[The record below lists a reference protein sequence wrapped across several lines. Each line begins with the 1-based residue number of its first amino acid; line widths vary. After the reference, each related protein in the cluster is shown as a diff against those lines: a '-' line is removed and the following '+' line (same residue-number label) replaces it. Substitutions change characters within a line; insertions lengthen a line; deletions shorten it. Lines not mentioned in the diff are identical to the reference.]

1 MALAFAL
8 AAGFG
13 AREALEKEFML
24 QLGDNQEFAGQL
36 LGYVTKA
43 IDHAKGGVITGVGIV
58 ILLWSVIK
66 VLNSTEMTMNRIWGV
81 RKGRSLRRMFTD
93 YFSIIFIA
101 PILMILVSSLNLF
114 MKFRRQENFP
124 LISSFLQIVI
134 KLLPY
139 MLVWMLFIFLY
150 MFMPATPVKFKHAF
164 VAAMIAGTVYQ
175 IIQWFYIRFQ
185 IGMSSY
191 DTIYAAAGR
200 LAVFIMVWCEL
211 KLEYRIYRDGIVLYF
226 SGTGISCI
234 KTSCSGIRLGWRR
247 WNVH

>member
-93 YFSIIFIA
+93 
-101 PILMILVSSLNLF
+101 
-114 MKFRRQENFP
+114 
-124 LISSFLQIVI
+124 
-134 KLLPY
+134 
-139 MLVWMLFIFLY
+139 
-150 MFMPATPVKFKHAF
+150 
-164 VAAMIAGTVYQ
+164 
-175 IIQWFYIRFQ
+175 
-185 IGMSSY
+185 
-191 DTIYAAAGR
+191 
-200 LAVFIMVWCEL
+200 
-211 KLEYRIYRDGIVLYF
+211 
-226 SGTGISCI
+226 
-234 KTSCSGIRLGWRR
+234 
-247 WNVH
+247 